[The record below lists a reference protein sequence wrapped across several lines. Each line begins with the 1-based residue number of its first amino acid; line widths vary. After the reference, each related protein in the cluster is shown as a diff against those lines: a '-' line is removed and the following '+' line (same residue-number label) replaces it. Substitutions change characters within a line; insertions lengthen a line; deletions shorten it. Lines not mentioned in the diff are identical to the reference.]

1 MSDVLQKL
9 LDEIP
14 DTYQKTVG
22 FPTWVILK
30 AFALG
35 IEQGMELISKSY
47 TRLNPENLTGSDL
60 DTYIYYRSDISRT
73 QAVVAGGVVTVT
85 GKGTVNIGDIFA
97 TDGGVRFISGE
108 KVTVDGEA
116 DVLVSCEVAGTIGN
130 VPAESVKV
138 MPVTI
143 AGISSC
149 TNKQPITGGY
159 DEETDEHL
167 LERFVLAL
175 QQPAT
180 SGNQWQ
186 YAQWALSVDGVGDC
200 KVFPLGHGNHTVDI
214 VLLGSDGKPA
224 SDDVITNVQNYIDPD
239 STGEGNGIAPIG
251 ARCFVSPA
259 VALEVNISLNVQMLS
274 SGEQEA
280 IKQAIQKAIES
291 YFASIAFKQDYVSY
305 ARIGEA
311 VLNAE
316 GVLDYTDLQLN
327 STTGNLDVSERQVPI
342 LAGLDVTFDG

>member
-1 MSDVLQKL
+1 MSDVLQTL

-22 FPTWVILK
+22 FPTWVIAK

-35 IEQGMELISKSY
+35 IEQGLELIAKSY

-73 QAVVAGGVVTVT
+73 QAVVAGGVVTVYGT
-85 GKGTVNIGDIFA
+85 GTVNIGDVFA
-97 TDGGVRFISGE
+97 TEGGIRFVSGE
-108 KVTVDGEA
+108 NVTVDGEA

-130 VPAESVKV
+130 VPAESVKI

-149 TNKQPITGGY
+149 VNKSPITGGY

-167 LERFVLAL
+167 LERFVFNL
-175 QQPAT
+175 QKPAT
-180 SGNQWQ
+180 SGNVWQ
-186 YAQWALSVDGVGDC
+186 YMQWALSVSGVGDC
-200 KVFPLGHGNHTVDI
+200 KVFPLGHGNGTVDV

-224 SDDVITNVQNYIDPD
+224 SGDVVLNVQNYIDPD
-239 STGEGNGIAPIG
+239 SSGEGNGVAPIG
-251 ARCFVSPA
+251 AKCFISA
-259 VALEVNISLNVQMLS
+259 AEALNVNISLNVQMLS
-274 SGEQEA
+274 SGSQEA
-280 IKQAIQKAIES
+280 IKEGIQKAIES

-305 ARIGEA
+305 ARVGEA

-327 STTGNLDVSERQVPI
+327 STTGNLEVTERQVPV
-342 LAGLDVTFDG
+342 LSQLEVTFNG

>member
-35 IEQGMELISKSY
+35 IEQGLELISKSY

-73 QAVVAGGVVTVT
+73 QAVFAGGTVTVY
-85 GKGTVNIGDIFA
+85 GNGTINIGDVFA

-108 KVTVDGEA
+108 KVTVNGEA
-116 DVLVSCEVAGTIGN
+116 DVLVACEVAGTIGN
-130 VPAESVKV
+130 VPAESIKI

-149 TNKQPITGGY
+149 TNKAPITGGY

-167 LERFVLAL
+167 LERFVLNL
-175 QQPAT
+175 QKPPT
-180 SGNQWQ
+180 SGNIWQ
-186 YAQWALSVDGVGDC
+186 YMQWALSVNGVGDV
-200 KVFPLGHGNHTVDI
+200 KVFPLGHGDHTVDV

-224 SDDVITNVQNYIDPD
+224 SDDVVLNVQNYIDPD
-239 STGEGNGIAPIG
+239 SSGVGSGVAPIG
-251 ARCFVSPA
+251 ARAFVSPA
-259 VALEVNISLNVQMLS
+259 TALEVNISVNVQMLS

-280 IKQAIQKAIES
+280 VKEGIRKTIEN
-291 YFASIAFKQDYVSY
+291 YFANIAFVQDYVSF
-305 ARIGEA
+305 ARVGEA
-311 VLNAE
+311 ILDVIGVKDYSDLKLN
-316 GVLDYTDLQLN
+316 GT
-327 STTGNLDVSERQVPI
+327 SGNLEVTERQVPI
-342 LAGLDVTFDG
+342 LAQLEVSVDG

>member
-35 IEQGMELISKSY
+35 IEQGQELIAKSY
-47 TRLNPENLTGSDL
+47 TRLNPENLTGLDL
-60 DTYIYYRSDISRT
+60 DTYIYYRSNISRT
-73 QAVVAGGVVTVT
+73 QAVFAGGVVTVY
-85 GKGTVNIGDIFA
+85 GNGTINIGDVFA
-97 TDGGVRFISGE
+97 TDGGIRFISGE
-108 KVTVDGEA
+108 KVAVNGEA

-149 TNKQPITGGY
+149 VNKSPTTGGY

-167 LERFVLAL
+167 LERFVLNL
-175 QQPAT
+175 QKPPT
-180 SGNQWQ
+180 SGNIWQ
-186 YAQWALSVDGVGDC
+186 YMQWALSVDGVGAC
-200 KVFPLGHGNHTVDI
+200 KVFPLGHGEHTVDVI
-214 VLLGSDGKPA
+214 ILGSDGKPA
-224 SDDVITNVQNYIDPD
+224 SDDVVLNVQNYIDPD
-239 STGEGNGIAPIG
+239 NSGEGNGTAPIG
-251 ARCFVSPA
+251 ARCFVSA
-259 VALEVNISLNVQMLS
+259 ADELNVNIAVNVQMLS

-280 IKQAIQKAIES
+280 IKQAITKAIES
-291 YFASIAFKQDYVSY
+291 YFASIAFKQDYVSF
-305 ARIGEA
+305 ARVGEA
-311 VLNAE
+311 ILNVV
-316 GVLDYTDLQLN
+316 GVKDYSELKLN
-327 STTGNLDVSERQVPI
+327 ETSGNLDVSERQVPI
-342 LAGLDVTFDG
+342 LAGLEVTYG

>member
-35 IEQGMELISKSY
+35 IEQGLELISKSY
-47 TRLNPENLTGSDL
+47 TKLNPENLTGSDL

-73 QAVVAGGVVTVT
+73 QAVFAGGTVTVY
-85 GKGTVNIGDIFA
+85 GNGTINIGDVFA
-97 TDGGVRFISGE
+97 TDGGIRFISGE
-108 KVTVDGEA
+108 KVAVNGEA

-149 TNKQPITGGY
+149 VNKSPTTGGY

-167 LERFVLAL
+167 LERFVLNL
-175 QQPAT
+175 QKPPT
-180 SGNQWQ
+180 SGNIWQ
-186 YAQWALSVDGVGDC
+186 YMQWALSVDGVGAC
-200 KVFPLGHGNHTVDI
+200 KVFPLGHGEHTVDVI
-214 VLLGSDGKPA
+214 ILGSDGKPA
-224 SDDVITNVQNYIDPD
+224 SDDVVLNVQNYIDPD
-239 STGEGNGIAPIG
+239 NSGEGNGTAPIG
-251 ARCFVSPA
+251 ARCFVSA
-259 VALEVNISLNVQMLS
+259 ADELNVNIAVNVQMLS

-280 IKQAIQKAIES
+280 IKQAITKAIES
-291 YFASIAFKQDYVSY
+291 YFASIAFKQDYVSF
-305 ARIGEA
+305 ARVGEA
-311 VLNAE
+311 ILNVV
-316 GVLDYTDLQLN
+316 GVKDYSELKLN
-327 STTGNLDVSERQVPI
+327 ETSGNLDVSERQVPI
-342 LAGLDVTFDG
+342 LAGLEVTYG

>member
-22 FPTWVILK
+22 FPMWIILK

-35 IEQGMELISKSY
+35 LEQGLELIAKSY
-47 TRLNPENLTGSDL
+47 TRLNPANLTGSDL
-60 DTYIYYRSDISRT
+60 DTYIYYRSGISRT
-73 QAVVAGGVVTVT
+73 QAVVAGGVVTVY
-85 GKGTVNIGDIFA
+85 GNGTVNIGDIFA

-108 KVTVDGEA
+108 KVAVDGEA
-116 DVLVSCEVAGTIGN
+116 DVLVSCEVAGTVGN
-130 VPAESVKV
+130 VPAESIKI

-149 TNKQPITGGY
+149 TNKSPTTGGY

-175 QQPAT
+175 QKPAT
-180 SGNQWQ
+180 SGNVWQ
-186 YAQWALSVDGVGDC
+186 YSQWALSVDGVGAC
-200 KVFPLGHGNHTVDI
+200 KVFPLGHGDHTVDV

-224 SDDVITNVQNYIDPD
+224 SDDVVRNCQEYIDPD
-239 STGEGNGIAPIG
+239 SSGEGNGVAPIG
-251 ARCFVSPA
+251 ARCFVSSA
-259 VALEVNISLNVQMLS
+259 VALDVNISLNVQMLS
-274 SGEQEA
+274 SGSQEVV
-280 IKQAIQKAIES
+280 KQAIAKAIES

-342 LAGLDVTFDG
+342 LAGLEVTFNG

>member
-14 DTYQKTVG
+14 DTYQKTIG

-73 QAVVAGGVVTVT
+73 QAVFSGGVVTVT
-85 GKGTVNIGDIFA
+85 GTGTVNIGDIFA

>member
-22 FPTWVILK
+22 FPTWIILK

-35 IEQGMELISKSY
+35 IEQGLELIAKSY
-47 TRLNPENLTGSDL
+47 LKLNPENLTGSDL

-73 QAVVAGGVVTVT
+73 QAVFAGGVVTVT
-85 GKGTVNIGDIFA
+85 GNGTVNIGDIFS
-97 TDGGVRFISGE
+97 TEGGVRFISGE

-116 DVLVSCEVAGTIGN
+116 DVLVSCEVAGTVGN
-130 VPAESVKV
+130 VPAESIKI

-149 TNKQPITGGY
+149 TNKQPMTGGY
-159 DEETDEHL
+159 DDETDEHL

-180 SGNQWQ
+180 SGNIWQ
-186 YAQWALSVDGVGDC
+186 YMQWALSVNGVGNC
-200 KVFPLGHGNHTVDI
+200 KVFPLGHGNHTVDV

-224 SDDVITNVQNYIDPD
+224 SDDVVTNVQNYIDPD
-239 STGEGNGIAPIG
+239 SSGVGSGVAPIG
-251 ARCFVSPA
+251 ARCFVSA
-259 VALEVNISLNVQMLS
+259 AEALEVNIAVNVQMLS
-274 SGEQEA
+274 SGSQEA
-280 IKQAIQKAIES
+280 VKEGIQKAIEN
-291 YFASIAFKQDYVSY
+291 YFASIAFIQDYVSF
-305 ARIGEA
+305 ARVGEA
-311 VLNAE
+311 ILNVI
-316 GVLDYTDLQLN
+316 GVKDYTDLQLN
-327 STTGNLDVSERQVPI
+327 NTTGNLEVTERQVPI
-342 LAGLDVTFDG
+342 LAQLEVTFDG

>member
-73 QAVVAGGVVTVT
+73 QAVFSGGVVTVT
-85 GKGTVNIGDIFA
+85 GNGTVNIGDIFA
-97 TDGGVRFISGE
+97 TEGGVRFISGE
-108 KVTVDGEA
+108 KVVCDGEA
-116 DVLVSCEVAGTIGN
+116 DVLVSCEVAGTVGN
-130 VPAESVKV
+130 VPAESIKI

-175 QQPAT
+175 QKPAT
-180 SGNQWQ
+180 SGNVWQ
-186 YAQWALSVDGVGDC
+186 YSQWALSVDGVGAC
-200 KVFPLGHGNHTVDI
+200 KVFPLGHGDHTVDV

-224 SDDVITNVQNYIDPD
+224 SSDVVLNVQNYIDPD
-239 STGEGNGIAPIG
+239 SSGEGNGTAPIG
-251 ARCFVSPA
+251 ARCFVSA
-259 VALEVNISLNVQMLS
+259 AEALDVNISLNVQMLS
-274 SGEQEA
+274 SGSQEA
-280 IKQAIQKAIES
+280 VKQAITKAIES

>member
-35 IEQGMELISKSY
+35 IEQGLELISKSY
-47 TRLNPENLTGSDL
+47 TKLNPENLTGSDL

-73 QAVVAGGVVTVT
+73 QAVFAGGTVTVY
-85 GKGTVNIGDIFA
+85 GNGTINIGDVFA

-108 KVTVDGEA
+108 KVTVNGEA

-130 VPAESVKV
+130 VPAESIKI

-149 TNKQPITGGY
+149 VNKSPTTGGY

-167 LERFVLAL
+167 LERFVLNL
-175 QQPAT
+175 QKPPT
-180 SGNQWQ
+180 SGNIWQ
-186 YAQWALSVDGVGDC
+186 YMQWALSVDGVGAC
-200 KVFPLGHGNHTVDI
+200 KVFPLGHGEHTVDVI
-214 VLLGSDGKPA
+214 ILGSDGKPA
-224 SDDVITNVQNYIDPD
+224 SDDVVLNVQNYIDPD
-239 STGEGNGIAPIG
+239 SSGEGNGTAPIG
-251 ARCFVSPA
+251 ARCFVSA
-259 VALEVNISLNVQMLS
+259 ADELNVNIAVNVQMLS

-280 IKQAIQKAIES
+280 IKQAITKAIES
-291 YFASIAFKQDYVSY
+291 YFASIAFKQDYVSF
-305 ARIGEA
+305 ARVGEA
-311 VLNAE
+311 ILNVV
-316 GVLDYTDLQLN
+316 GVKDYSELKLN
-327 STTGNLDVSERQVPI
+327 ETSGNLDVSEKQVPI
-342 LAGLDVTFDG
+342 LAGLEVTFNG

>member
-14 DTYQKTVG
+14 NTYQKTVG
-22 FPTWVILK
+22 FPMWIILK

-73 QAVVAGGVVTVT
+73 QAVVAGGTVTVT

-108 KVTVDGEA
+108 KVIVDGEA

-130 VPAESVKV
+130 VPAESIKI

-149 TNKQPITGGY
+149 TNKSPTTGGY

-180 SGNQWQ
+180 SGNVWQ
-186 YAQWALSVDGVGDC
+186 YAQWALSIDGVGDV
-200 KVFPLGHGNHTVDI
+200 KVFPLGHGDHTVDV

-224 SDDVITNVQNYIDPD
+224 SDDVVLNTQNYIDPK
-239 STGEGNGIAPIG
+239 STGEGNGVAPIG
-251 ARCFVSPA
+251 ARCFVSA
-259 VALEVNISLNVQMLS
+259 AEALNVNLSLNVQMLS

-280 IKQAIQKAIES
+280 VKQAITKAIEN

-311 VLNAE
+311 ILNAE
-316 GVLDYTDLQLN
+316 GVQDYTNLTVND
-327 STTGNLDVSERQVPI
+327 STGNLSVSERQVPV
-342 LAGLDVTFDG
+342 LAQLEVTYG